1 MMVISELVACAGRRT
16 GIAGTPN
23 KTSVVKNVNVPNFMM
38 PSRFPL
44 ICGDVEQVPLYP
56 IWFNRYGGIA
66 VRRQRAWRG
75 G

>member
-1 MMVISELVACAGRRT
+1 MVISELVFRAARRT
-16 GIAGTPN
+16 GIAGTLN

-44 ICGDVEQVPLYP
+44 ICGDVAQVPLYP

-66 VRRQRAWRG
+66 VRRRRARRG